1 MEHASLS
8 HMHSITGSKNC
19 QCVFHTGA
27 TGVKTIHPC
36 QVSFFAQSLNQ
47 GGEEGNVKYAK
58 NLSKNMSL
66 LNLGF

>member
-1 MEHASLS
+1 
-8 HMHSITGSKNC
+8 MHSIMGSKNC

-36 QVSFFAQSLNQ
+36 QVSFFCKRIFALSLNQ
-47 GGEEGNVKYAK
+47 GGGEGNVKYAK